1 MESNH
6 TAICSSDAATNSKRS
21 IAKMAATS
29 GGKISKGF
37 DDIDNDVGPSSHHTI
52 ESTRRRSSRVSVA
65 LPLSKKRNEQVSEA
79 EDGADE

>member
-6 TAICSSDAATNSKRS
+6 TVICAADAATNSRRS
-21 IAKMAATS
+21 TAGMAATN
-29 GGKISKGF
+29 GGNISKDF

-65 LPLSKKRNEQVSEA
+65 LPLSKKRDEQVSEA
-79 EDGADE
+79 EDDE